1 MASEFP
7 FPLTPFPEE
16 VQAKIKAKFLG
27 FRNGLVDVG
36 GRHALPA
43 HYGLFASKYFNY
55 KMELSDIFSRFQE
68 DDVLVMTFPRS
79 GTTWTQEI
87 VWTMRNQLDVDTA
100 AAVPLDARVPFIET
114 QSHRQG
120 LPPRP
125 MPGRG
130 SSHPVSLDSI
140 IPPHASPPSEVVEHF
155 RRRHPGTNPKGGGVY
170 LDLVDALGSPRTI
183 KTHLPFSVLSPD
195 LVNCCKVVYV
205 ARNPKDV
212 AVSFYHQQRL
222 VKSAEYVGSFH
233 EYMVDFW
240 CQDHHTRGDEI
251 LCTVLRAPYWS
262 HLAEGWARRH
272 HPNVLFLFY
281 EDMKEDFLR
290 ELGRLNS
297 FLQTGL
303 TESQLQTVARHAS
316 FPGMKSRGAT
326 NPTAALQEAG
336 NFKKGEA
343 DFIRKAQ
350 CQHRDSLTF
359 HSSGITGDWTNFFT
373 PDLEEKFQEWMEKW
387 QPTSREIPFKY
398 HIEKEM

>member
-1 MASEFP
+1 MAVEFP

-55 KMELSDIFSRFQE
+55 KFQE

-79 GTTWTQEI
+79 GTTWTQEV
-87 VWTMRNQLDVDTA
+87 VWTMRNKLDLDTA
-100 AAVPLDARVPFIET
+100 AAVPLDARVPFIE
-114 QSHRQG
+114 
-120 LPPRP
+120 
-125 MPGRG
+125 
-130 SSHPVSLDSI
+130 LDSI
-140 IPPHASPPSEVVEHF
+140 IPPHASPPTEVVEHF

-195 LVNCCKVVYV
+195 LVNSCKVVYV

-222 VKSAEYVGSFH
+222 VKSAEYVGSFR
-233 EYMVDFW
+233 EYILDFW
-240 CQDHHTRGDEI
+240 CQDH
-251 LCTVLRAPYWS
+251 LLRAPYWS

-297 FLQTGL
+297 FLETGL
-303 TESQLQTVARHAS
+303 TESQLLAVAHHAS
-316 FPGMKSRGAT
+316 FSGMKSRGAT

-343 DFIRKAQ
+343 DFIRK
-350 CQHRDSLTF
+350 
-359 HSSGITGDWTNFFT
+359 GITGDWTNFFT
-373 PDLEEKFQEWMEKW
+373 PDLEEKFEEWMEKW